1 MKYIVVALLS
11 LVSSVAMADGF
22 RCSGDGY
29 RVKLYNEVNPKNG
42 TKNPAVFVVY
52 ETGVGTLA
60 TLFRDEINADY
71 SEEAVTYDGQ
81 TNGKLDGRFVY
92 VKLEIEKQAQE
103 QGPLAGARLG
113 RLTVNADGESRVADL
128 ACTRYLKGQRK

>member
-1 MKYIVVALLS
+1 MKLFVVVMLS

-29 RVKLYNEVNPKNG
+29 RVKLYNEVQPERG

-52 ETGVGTLA
+52 EKGVGTVA
-60 TLFRDEINADY
+60 TLYSKEINADY
-71 SEEAVTYDGQ
+71 SEEVVTYDGQ

-92 VKLEIEKQAQE
+92 VKLEIEKQKQE
-103 QGPLAGARLG
+103 TGALAGAHLA
-113 RLTVNADGESRVADL
+113 RLTVNADGDSRVAEL
-128 ACTRYLKGQRK
+128 ACMRYTKGERQ

>member
-1 MKYIVVALLS
+1 MKYFVVAMLS

-52 ETGVGTLA
+52 EKGVGTVA
-60 TLFRDEINADY
+60 TLFRDEISAEY
-71 SEEAVTYDGQ
+71 GKEVVTYDGQ

-103 QGPLAGARLG
+103 QGPLAGARLAQ
-113 RLTVNADGESRVADL
+113 LTVNADGESRIAEL
-128 ACTRYLKGQRK
+128 ACTRYLKGDRR